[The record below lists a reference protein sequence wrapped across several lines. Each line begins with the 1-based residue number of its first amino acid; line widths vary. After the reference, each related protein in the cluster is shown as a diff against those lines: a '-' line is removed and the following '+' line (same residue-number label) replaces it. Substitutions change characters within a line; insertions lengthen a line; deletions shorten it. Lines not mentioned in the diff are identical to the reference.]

1 MSTRNRMK
9 VIQFVFV
16 LVATAV
22 TGGAQQSS
30 LTELTLDEAIQT
42 ALANNSALKTAGLEV
57 VRATDD
63 LAANNTRRFAVT
75 NITALGG
82 QLLTRPSVTF
92 AQGSLGVYPGV
103 GPLPGTNQKV
113 EIARKPAGGV
123 LASILQPLSQQY
135 RIHLE
140 LKAQALGLE
149 ATRQDEEKTRLE
161 VADGV
166 RQAYY
171 AVVQAQSRVD
181 SLEASLP
188 LYRETK
194 RLAVENLRKET
205 ILESDLLGADAQLL
219 KTENAVSDAK
229 DQLANASEKLNDLMG
244 RDIHTAFRVAD
255 ISTADTGF
263 EIPEALEAAALKN
276 RPDLKKAKL
285 QVQQADYDARAKKAE
300 YIPDVSVGVMY
311 GTTFNFQNALPA
323 NVAVAGFQATWEPW
337 DWGRKRQEYAAKRVM
352 EEQAKVAV
360 THTERSVL
368 LEVRTAWREVQNT
381 RRALLLT
388 DATERAARQRLKEAQ
403 EQLNH
408 EAVLIRTV
416 FSAQSDLVSADSGQQ
431 EALAAFWQ
439 ARAEL
444 KKAIGEQ

>member
-1 MSTRNRMK
+1 MSTWTYMK
-9 VIQFVFV
+9 LIGSLL
-16 LVATAV
+16 LVGVTAL
-22 TGGAQQSS
+22 TAMAQESS
-30 LTELTLDEAIQT
+30 LPELTLDEAVQT

-63 LAANNTRRFAVT
+63 LAANNTRRFAMT
-75 NITALGG
+75 SITALGG
-82 QLLTRPSVTF
+82 QLLTKPSVTF
-92 AQGSLGVYPGV
+92 APGSLGVYSGV
-103 GPLPGTNQKV
+103 GPIPATNQKV

-123 LASILQPLSQQY
+123 MASILQPLSQQY

-140 LKAQALGLE
+140 LKAQALGVE
-149 ATRQDEEKTRLE
+149 ATRQDEQKTRLE
-161 VADGV
+161 IADKV

-171 AVVQAQSRVD
+171 AVVQAQSRVR

-194 RLAVENLRKET
+194 RLAVVNLRKET
-205 ILESDLLGADAQLL
+205 ILESDLLGSDAQLV

-229 DQLANASEKLNDLMG
+229 DDAANASEKLNDLMG

-255 ISTADTGF
+255 VSSADTEF
-263 EIPEALEAAALKN
+263 ETPEALEAAALKN

-285 QVQQADYDARAKKAE
+285 EVQQADYGARAKKAE
-300 YIPDVSVGVMY
+300 YIPDVSIGVIY
-311 GTTFNFQNALPA
+311 GTALNFQNALPA

-360 THTERSVL
+360 THTQRSVL
-368 LEVRTAWREVQNT
+368 LEVRTAWREVENT

-388 DATERAARQRLKEAQ
+388 EATQRAARQRLKEAQ
-403 EQLNH
+403 EQFNH

-439 ARAEL
+439 ARADL

>member
-300 YIPDVSVGVMY
+300 YIPDVSVGLIY
-311 GTTFNFQNALPA
+311 GTTSNFQNALPA
-323 NVAVAGFQATWEPW
+323 NIAVVGFQATWEPW
-337 DWGRKRQEYAAKRVM
+337 DWGRKRQEYAAKRVK
-352 EEQAKVAV
+352 EEQAKVAA

-368 LEVRTAWREVQNT
+368 LEVRTAWRQVENT
-381 RRALLLT
+381 RRSLLLT
-388 DATERAARQRLKEAQ
+388 GATERAARQRLKEAQ
-403 EQLNH
+403 EQLKH

-416 FSAQSDLVSADSGQQ
+416 FFAQSDLASADGGQQ

-439 ARAEL
+439 ARADL